1 MTSVITVQSRVI
13 AKILEKIVSVQ
24 LSGYLESNHL
34 FHPHQGAGK
43 STEDI
48 LQLNYGTAQV

>member
-1 MTSVITVQSRVI
+1 MTPVITAQSQVI
-13 AKILEKIVSVQ
+13 AKMLEKIVSVQ
-24 LSGYLESNHL
+24 LSGYLKSTHL

-48 LQLNYGTAQV
+48 LQ